1 MPCKWLQLQTH
12 EMTEYARLSRLS
24 INAVTSVVAEAPNKS
39 NDLKSVSAC
48 LGGNISGLEL
58 PKVTV
63 ESVESIVC
71 LRLEFSM
78 LMKTFRQ
85 KLWQSAL
92 S

>member
-1 MPCKWLQLQTH
+1 MPCKWLQLWKY
-12 EMTEYARLSRLS
+12 EMTECARLSRLS

-63 ESVESIVC
+63 LFCRVHRVLYFVFGSNLAC
-71 LRLEFSM
+71 
-78 LMKTFRQ
+78 
-85 KLWQSAL
+85 
-92 S
+92 

>member
-12 EMTEYARLSRLS
+12 EMTECARLSRLS

-48 LGGNISGLEL
+48 LGGNIS
-58 PKVTV
+58 
-63 ESVESIVC
+63 VESIVC
-71 LRLEFSM
+71 LWLEFSM